1 MKFKRVPWYLR
12 SYKKIIY
19 VVSKVFLKPVDNI
32 FNFTLQEKF
41 KRNLINFH
49 NNNYKINGEY
59 CLIHVPRTGGVTF
72 YRNLLPI
79 FKENL
84 HNFNF
89 PYHPNF
95 NTHNP
100 VNKSADFKKT
110 KYLTVLRDPV
120 ERVYSLFIDVLANR
134 KHSLNHLAK
143 KGLEIFCMNSWEVK
157 NMYVRYFSG
166 NIFKDDENHYSKA
179 IGNLNEFY
187 KIFNFHDLEKDIDI
201 FLEKEKNLKNDFK
214 NYKTK
219 KYNKIISDSDRE
231 IIKKFNYLD
240 LKLFKKMTKLY

>member
-1 MKFKRVPWYLR
+1 M
-12 SYKKIIY
+12 
-19 VVSKVFLKPVDNI
+19 
-32 FNFTLQEKF
+32 
-41 KRNLINFH
+41 
-49 NNNYKINGEY
+49 
-59 CLIHVPRTGGVTF
+59 
-72 YRNLLPI
+72 PI

-201 FLEKEKNLKNDFK
+201 FLEKEKNLKIDLK

-240 LKLFKKMTKLY
+240 LKLFKKMTMLYWNTDKFRLNEEGSGAQDNRTPPLKLFFNLFKNKIVLLIGHQKALFNYEWRTKNDKTR